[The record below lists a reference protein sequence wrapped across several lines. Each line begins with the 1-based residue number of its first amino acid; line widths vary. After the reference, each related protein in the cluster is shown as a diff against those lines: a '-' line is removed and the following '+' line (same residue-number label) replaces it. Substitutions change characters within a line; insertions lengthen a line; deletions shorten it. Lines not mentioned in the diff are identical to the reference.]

1 MKIRN
6 NVYAYKVNIFL
17 FAAVKENLYFEAG
30 QMIAVSL
37 VHGGPSPG
45 FFSKT
50 LFNCLVYG
58 PENVKPALE
67 DVADV
72 DIAQTIKKVICNKF
86 HFISCTRL
94 YLEIKKDLLNINFV
108 EIKKRISHIYVY
120 PHIVNK
126 CLTYLFMQIKYA
138 DSLSSL
144 ESTLQECYE
153 FLAAAGCLR
162 PVTALCDKNMLVND
176 ILMYHVIKRITLPL
190 ERFVLLEF
198 SNFLISF
205 PHCNTK

>member
-1 MKIRN
+1 
-6 NVYAYKVNIFL
+6 
-17 FAAVKENLYFEAG
+17 
-30 QMIAVSL
+30 MIAVSL

-72 DIAQTIKKVICNKF
+72 DVAQTIQMVICNKF
-86 HFISCTRL
+86 HFIYCSRL

-108 EIKKRISHIYVY
+108 EIKKLIFHIYVY
-120 PHIVNK
+120 IHVVNNG
-126 CLTYLFMQIKYA
+126 LTYLFMQIKYA
-138 DSLSSL
+138 NSLSSL
-144 ESTLQECYE
+144 QSAVQDCCE

-162 PVTALCDKNMLVND
+162 PVTALCDKNVLVDD
-176 ILMYHVIKRITLPL
+176 ILIYHVIKRITSPL
-190 ERFVLLEF
+190 ERFVLFEF
-198 SNFLISF
+198 SNFLVLFLTEILINMLLKLTFTCSHLF
-205 PHCNTK
+205 SI

>member
-1 MKIRN
+1 
-6 NVYAYKVNIFL
+6 
-17 FAAVKENLYFEAG
+17 
-30 QMIAVSL
+30 MIAVSL
-37 VHGGPSPG
+37 VHGGPCPG

-72 DIAQTIKKVICNKF
+72 DVAQTIKTVICNKF
-86 HFISCTRL
+86 YFTSCSRL
-94 YLEIKKDLLNINFV
+94 YLLNINFV
-108 EIKKRISHIYVY
+108 ETKKLIFHIYVY
-120 PHIVNK
+120 THVVNK

-138 DSLSSL
+138 DNLSSL
-144 ESTLQECYE
+144 QSTLQDCCE

-176 ILMYHVIKRITLPL
+176 ILIYHVIKRIALPL
-190 ERFVLLEF
+190 ERFVLF
-198 SNFLISF
+198 
-205 PHCNTK
+205 